1 MTHIMT
7 VTFPISLLRFL
18 NTGWSG
24 ARTWEMM
31 QIYSS
36 IPASERQRIES
47 LEFLDEQELLVQLLQ
62 HYAMCVA
69 WKGELFKDIDIT

>member
-1 MTHIMT
+1 MT